1 MSSKKITDKV
11 NKIRRGDDDVE
22 ILQKRY
28 YHISIDK
35 LGEAFEK

>member
-1 MSSKKITDKV
+1 MSSKKIVDKV

-22 ILQKRY
+22 LLQKRY
-28 YHISIDK
+28 HHISIDK